1 MHGVAEQNWGTD
13 ESPTSVPVMLSIT
26 YFFTD
31 KQMDVD
37 NIPKPISDALNGV
50 AYFDDEQITDII
62 CRKRYLGDDLR
73 IETSSNILQEYVVR
87 GMPFVHVVVDNAPDQ
102 NTIR

>member
-1 MHGVAEQNWGTD
+1 
-13 ESPTSVPVMLSIT
+13 MLSIT

-31 KQMDVD
+31 RQMDVD

-62 CRKRYLGDDLR
+62 CRKRYLGEDLR
-73 IETSSNILQEYVVR
+73 IETSSSILQEYVVR

>member
-1 MHGVAEQNWGTD
+1 M
-13 ESPTSVPVMLSIT
+13 SVPVMLSIT

-37 NIPKPISDALNGV
+37 NIPKPISDALNGL

-73 IETSSNILQEYVVR
+73 IETFKRSARICCPWDAICACS
-87 GMPFVHVVVDNAPDQ
+87 G
-102 NTIR
+102 